1 MRQIAQEINTLLK
14 QQPRFSPDGRWLAY
28 ESNESGRFDIS
39 VTPYPGPGGKTTIST
54 GGGTDAVW
62 SRAQPDS
69 RDLNIWRL
77 ARQRGVRRDMTHE
90 PELSRAVYRC
100 IACDEA
106 SRCDAALAAERD
118 REIDAFC
125 PNRGYFARIEER
137 HRHK

>member
-1 MRQIAQEINTLLK
+1 MDLILSAAVAALFLLAAAAAW
-14 QQPRFSPDGRWLAY
+14 PAMY
-28 ESNESGRFDIS
+28 
-39 VTPYPGPGGKTTIST
+39 
-54 GGGTDAVW
+54 AVW

-100 IACDEA
+100 IACDDA
-106 SRCDAALAAERD
+106 SRCNAALAAGRD